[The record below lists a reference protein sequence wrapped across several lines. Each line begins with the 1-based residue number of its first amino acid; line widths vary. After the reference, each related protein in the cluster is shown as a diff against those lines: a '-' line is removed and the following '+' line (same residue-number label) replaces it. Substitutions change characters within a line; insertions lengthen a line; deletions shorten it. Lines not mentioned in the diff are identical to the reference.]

1 MSFIASSTK
10 DLLSTEKRIFGYDV
24 IRFIAIF
31 YVFWGHGSILIPNE
45 LKEVYSWGIFL
56 PLEGV
61 SIFFVLSGFL
71 IGNILIR
78 TIEKTNFN
86 FKELSNFWFRRWY
99 RTLPNY
105 YVILIILL
113 LSGAKQEN
121 FDFRFLVF
129 TQSFLEDHPD
139 FFTPTWSLAVE
150 EWFYTLFPLIL
161 FLSLLVIRKL
171 RTSLFLSISIFI
183 LVPLALRFLNHF
195 NPDLLEISSTP
206 RKITIFRFDSM
217 MFGILAA
224 YIYSK
229 HREFWI
235 EKAKFFTYAGIA
247 SLVVIIFMKNYS
259 NIYQTKI
266 FENVFVYYFESI
278 PVFFFLPFFSSLKSI
293 RQKKLEK
300 FIVVISKLSYS
311 IYLVHGSVVLWFI
324 LKNLESNN
332 SFVEIR
338 FEFQRIILILLYI
351 GLSIIFSFLLYIFL
365 EKPIMNY
372 RDKIT
377 NHY

>member
-1 MSFIASSTK
+1 MSFIASSKK

-31 YVFWGHGSILIPNE
+31 YVFWGHGAILIPNE
-45 LKEVYSWGIFL
+45 LKEIYSWGTFL

-71 IGNILIR
+71 IGNILLR
-78 TIEKTNFN
+78 TIQKTNFN
-86 FKELSNFWFRRWY
+86 LKELSNFWFRRWY

-105 YVILIILL
+105 YVVLFILL
-113 LSGAKQEN
+113 LTGAKSEN
-121 FDFRFLVF
+121 FDLRFLIF
-129 TQSFLEDHPD
+129 TQSFSGDHPD
-139 FFTPTWSLAVE
+139 FFNPTWSLAVE

-161 FLSLLVIRKL
+161 FLSLLGIRKL
-171 RTSLFLSISIFI
+171 KTSLFLSISIFI
-183 LVPLALRFLNHF
+183 LVPLALRFFNHF
-195 NPDLLEISSTP
+195 NPDFLEISSTP

-229 HREFWI
+229 HKEFWI
-235 EKAKFFTYAGIA
+235 EKAKFFTIAGIA
-247 SLVVIIFMKNYS
+247 SLVVIIFVKKYS
-259 NIYQTKI
+259 NLYQTEI

-278 PVFFFLPFFSSLKSI
+278 PIFFFLPFFSSLKSI
-293 RQKKLEK
+293 KFKKLEK
-300 FIVVISKLSYS
+300 FIVVMSKLSYS
-311 IYLVHGSVVLWFI
+311 IYLVHGSLVLWFI
-324 LKNLESNN
+324 LRNLESNN
-332 SFVEIR
+332 TFIEIR
-338 FEFQRIILILLYI
+338 FEFQRVILFILYI
-351 GLSIIFSFLLYIFL
+351 VLSIIFSLFLYVFL

-377 NHY
+377 KHY